1 MPEAVST
8 GVANE
13 TVGCALAKAD
23 RAYRASVGELL
34 SGLGLHVGQERVLAE
49 LFREDGLRSGEL
61 ACRLG
66 IVAATAT
73 KMLSRMESSGLIE
86 RRADPDDARCG
97 RILLTEKGKS
107 LEEPLKKLREENEA
121 RLLAGLDNGE
131 RRELVRLLG
140 HVRRNLDEHDAPESG
155 DSKSGGSDS

>member
-1 MPEAVST
+1 MPKA
-8 GVANE
+8 GVFDPAAPNTE

-23 RAYRASVGELL
+23 RAYRASVGEIL

-61 ACRLG
+61 ALRLG

-73 KMLSRMESSGLIE
+73 KMLSRMETSGLIV
-86 RRADPDDARCG
+86 RQPDPDDARCG
-97 RILLTEKGKS
+97 RILLTEKGRS
-107 LEEPLKKLREENEA
+107 LESPLKKLRAENEEK
-121 RLLAGLDNGE
+121 LLAGLDDEE

-140 HVRRNLDEHDAPESG
+140 HVRRNLENNGAEE
-155 DSKSGGSDS
+155 